1 MVQKQ
6 IATRYKAIKATWI
19 RKGALLVL
27 ALLDPGGG
35 GFISAFASTV
45 LTEKVT
51 PKLMGQRRCLE
62 LRANV
67 KYLMASAH
75 DQNNG

>member
-27 ALLDPGGG
+27 ALTDPGDG
-35 GFISAFASTV
+35 GFISAFASV

-75 DQNNG
+75 NQNNG